1 MAKIIIIDCS
11 TGEQT
16 IRDLTKKELAEL
28 TKATDVEASP
38 E

>member
-1 MAKIIIIDCS
+1 MPKIIIIDCS
-11 TGEQT
+11 TGEET

-28 TKATDVEASP
+28 TKVDDVEATP

>member
-1 MAKIIIIDCS
+1 MPKIIIIDCS
-11 TGEQT
+11 TGEET

-28 TKATDVEASP
+28 KKADDVEATP

>member
-1 MAKIIIIDCS
+1 MPKIIIIDCS
-11 TGEQT
+11 TGEET

-28 TKATDVEASP
+28 TKVDDVEATT